1 MSREPV
7 RKKLKRTSASSIAS
21 RPALSST
28 SSGGTPT
35 ADSVSSAESSSESDS
50 EDDSEYSS
58 GSDNESQNDEPSP
71 LPQDRPTDPEKA
83 IEYDITKAV
92 WAKRSVALSGA
103 VIRTAL
109 GECWEI
115 FKTIRDNWKGDSAS
129 LQQAEETKD
138 EHKVPHYKKRVE
150 GQRRLL
156 ESCIRL
162 TLKHGHKDII
172 ERYVPMCNLLHS
184 FPDCVQT
191 LFSAPALHFGVG
203 LARSQCP

>member
-7 RKKLKRTSASSIAS
+7 RKKLKRTSVFSTAS
-21 RPALSST
+21 RPAPSST

-35 ADSVSSAESSSESDS
+35 ADSVSSAESSSESES
-50 EDDSEYSS
+50 EDDSDYSS
-58 GSDNESQNDEPSP
+58 GSDNESQNDEASP

-83 IEYDITKAV
+83 TEYDVTKAV

-115 FKTIRDNWKGDSAS
+115 FKTIRDSWKGDLAS
-129 LQQAEETKD
+129 LQQAEEKKD
-138 EHKVPHYKKRVE
+138 ENKVSRYKNRVE

-172 ERYVPMCNLLHS
+172 ERYVPMCNPPH
-184 FPDCVQT
+184 FPDCVQRP
-191 LFSAPALHFGVG
+191 FSAPAFHLGVG
-203 LARSQCP
+203 LARS